1 MRYGVVLIGVLF
13 ATIVAGC
20 GGGGGSSSLGDGS
33 GAGNATFQR
42 QGFDITFSYPATL
55 KEADDLKFGSTAGAQ
70 DSARAGVGIN
80 KANVILV
87 NRYDLRRPVTDAN
100 VGAVK
105 AEVDGVIRSLAG
117 HAILGHRVDFGGL
130 PGYAYRVP
138 LGSPSGGVSRL
149 FVLFDNQ
156 VEYFFNCQS
165 TPETRVELD
174 DACNQA
180 LKSLHRFSA

>member
-20 GGGGGSSSLGDGS
+20 GGGGSASLGDGG
-33 GAGNATFQR
+33 GAGSATFQR
-42 QGFDITFSYPATL
+42 QGFDITFTYPASL

-105 AEVDGVIRSLAG
+105 AEVDGVIKSLARR
-117 HAILGHRVDFGGL
+117 AVPGHRVDYGGL
-130 PGYAYRVP
+130 PGYAYRVA
-138 LGSPSGGVSRL
+138 LGSPSGGISRL
-149 FVLFDNQ
+149 FVLFDHQ

-165 TPETRVELD
+165 TPETRPELD
-174 DACNQA
+174 GACDQA
-180 LKSLHRFSA
+180 LQTLHRA

>member
-1 MRYGVVLIGVLF
+1 LRYGVILIGALL
-13 ATIVAGC
+13 ATAVVAGC
-20 GGGGGSSSLGDGS
+20 GGKASVSDES
-33 GAGNATFQR
+33 GVTSAQFQR
-42 QGFDITFSYPATL
+42 QGFDITFRYPASL
-55 KEADDLKFGSTAGAQ
+55 KEADDLIFGSTAGSA

-87 NRYDLRRPVTDAN
+87 SRYDLRRPVTAAN
-100 VGAVK
+100 VGAVR
-105 AEVDGVIRSLAG
+105 AEVDGVIANLAG
-117 HAILGHRVDFGGL
+117 KRVPGRRVDFGGL

-149 FVLFDNQ
+149 FVLFDRQ

-174 DACNQA
+174 GACDEA
-180 LKSLHRFSA
+180 LRTLERA